1 MAIRSSEL
9 AVKLRSKFMD
19 LTTRPKIKVI
29 APPSPSMKT
38 NYLKGLMLDPRKE
51 TPKSPMRH

>member
-1 MAIRSSEL
+1 MALRSSEL

-29 APPSPSMKT
+29 EPPSPALKT
-38 NYLKGLMLDPRKE
+38 NYLKGLMLDPKG
-51 TPKSPMRH
+51 